1 MDREL
6 EQLQNPGRDPRTI
19 EELRLWYAWHKL
31 PPEEVTRFFI
41 GKDIAEPKAFGIYK
55 NEDGECVVYKNKA
68 SGERA
73 IRYQGRDEELAVSE
87 LLQRLRDEIASQ
99 KARNKARRQPPLRAE
114 DRGGSPAE
122 VGGRPSRMFSKKE
135 KGFLGTMI
143 AGVIAL
149 VMLASGNGI
158 PDGYYQ
164 YQSYYRQGSTWY
176 RYQPST
182 DDWYK
187 TTLDRSPRTMPTN
200 IALRTSAASALR
212 SHNGMTTAAATTTAG
227 TTTAGTT
234 ATTGTTVTPT
244 GTRTGDATG
253 NQFSWSLGVQA
264 ASPLGGGWRG
274 SQSCRVI

>member
-114 DRGGSPAE
+114 VGGGSPAE
-122 VGGRPSRMFSKKE
+122 VGGHSQRMFSKKE

-164 YQSYYRQGSTWY
+164 YQDQSYYRRGRHGIATSLRPTTGIRRRST
-176 RYQPST
+176 
-182 DDWYK
+182 
-187 TTLDRSPRTMPTN
+187 RSPRTMPTN

-234 ATTGTTVTPT
+234 ATTGTTAAPT
-244 GTRTGDATG
+244 GTLTGDATG
-253 NQFSWSLGVQA
+253 NQISWSLGVQA
-264 ASPLGGGWRG
+264 ASPEGGGWRG
-274 SQSCRVI
+274 SHSC